1 MFIVV
6 LQYEVKFE
14 IPERILFMA
23 LESVLYDEEQVW
35 QIIFINLFISDNLRY
50 KSLHFNHF
58 FQISLLQANNLITA
72 MIEDDLKR
80 QKQKEAEKAKERAE
94 RKKSPKPVRKILEIE
109 NPKSPKH
116 EPKKTGKGKR
126 GPGVSGISG

>member
-1 MFIVV
+1 M
-6 LQYEVKFE
+6 
-14 IPERILFMA
+14 
-23 LESVLYDEEQVW
+23 
-35 QIIFINLFISDNLRY
+35 
-50 KSLHFNHF
+50 HFNHF
-58 FQISLLQANNLITA
+58 FQISLFQANNLITA

-94 RKKSPKPVRKILEIE
+94 RKKSPKPARKLLEIE

-126 GPGVSGISG
+126 GPGVSGTPG